1 MVIEERDSPWPRKGD
16 HLFVDG
22 HDWHNNAVLNGQR
35 DNLSLYAVGYKRAG
49 ELLAEAAVEGR
60 RDHDSLVF
68 PIAYVYRQ
76 YLELRLKQLIRDSRR
91 LLGDNSG
98 FPATHKIAELWKLCR
113 PLLDQTGLKT
123 DEQVLE
129 VIEELIAEFAEVDED
144 SYAFRYP
151 TDKRNNL
158 SLPDLRFVNLPN
170 LADVIRKMSNF
181 FEAVGW
187 QLSVTLE
194 RETVPR
200 LSTCNASYLDGHSA
214 RQQPREF
221 EPQEEKDAGPLISG

>member
-76 YLELRLKQLIRDSRR
+76 YLELRLKQLIRDSKR
-91 LLGDNSG
+91 LLDDASG
-98 FPATHKIAELWKLCR
+98 FPPTHKITELWKTCR
-113 PLLDQTGLKT
+113 PLFNQVELDVG
-123 DEQVLE
+123 DQVLDE
-129 VIEELIAEFAEVDED
+129 IEELITEFAEVDEE

-151 TDKRNNL
+151 TDKMNNP
-158 SLPDLRFVNLPN
+158 SLPDLSCVNLPN
-170 LADVIRKMSNF
+170 LAEVIKKMANF
-181 FEAVGW
+181 LEAVSW
-187 QLSVTLE
+187 QISVNLE
-194 RETVPR
+194 QKQECGVEV
-200 LSTCNASYLDGHSA
+200 
-214 RQQPREF
+214 EF
-221 EPQEEKDAGPLISG
+221 

>member
-1 MVIEERDSPWPRKGD
+1 MLYPTGVKRFNTLKTIRLRKHMVIEEKDFPWPRNGD
-16 HLFVDG
+16 RLFVDSQ
-22 HDWHNNAVLNGQR
+22 DWYNNAVLNGQR

-49 ELLAEAAVEGR
+49 EILAEMVVKSR

-68 PIAYVYRQ
+68 PIVFVYRQ

-91 LLGDNSG
+91 LLGDSSG

-158 SLPDLRFVNLPN
+158 
-170 LADVIRKMSNF
+170 
-181 FEAVGW
+181 
-187 QLSVTLE
+187 
-194 RETVPR
+194 
-200 LSTCNASYLDGHSA
+200 
-214 RQQPREF
+214 
-221 EPQEEKDAGPLISG
+221 